1 MLGIMLHSFNSTME
15 RKDRADKQK
24 RYSVLGTMPSYN
36 FHCGMGWKDK
46 AHKTGEIREGRGRVG
61 GKGGGKEENKRQ
73 EKRNR
78 RSMAVNSL
86 ALYSAVPSCEE
97 FPGFQGMRRA

>member
-15 RKDRADKQK
+15 WKDRADKQK

-46 AHKTGEIREGRGRVG
+46 AHKTGAVREGRGRVG
-61 GKGGGKEENKRQ
+61 GREGEKKRIKDKRRGTGG
-73 EKRNR
+73 
-78 RSMAVNSL
+78 AWL
-86 ALYSAVPSCEE
+86 
-97 FPGFQGMRRA
+97 